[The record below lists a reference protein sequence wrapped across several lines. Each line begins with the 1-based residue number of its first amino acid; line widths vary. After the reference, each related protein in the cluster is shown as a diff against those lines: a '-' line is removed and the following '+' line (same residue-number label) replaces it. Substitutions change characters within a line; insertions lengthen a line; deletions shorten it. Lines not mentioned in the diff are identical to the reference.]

1 MVDVVFVSLG
11 KDDDVI
17 QVSKHQPLENIVDQG
32 PEDGRD
38 VGEPKRYDQMFIMS
52 SRGIGHR
59 LLSLNQMISI
69 VETLEEFKGL
79 GHERVAGSQESQDR
93 FRVRLGPRG
102 GILELVRLAGVR
114 N

>member
-1 MVDVVFVSLG
+1 MVDMLFVSLG
-11 KDDDVI
+11 KDDNVI
-17 QVSKHQPLENIVDQG
+17 QVNKHQPFQNIVDQG
-32 PEDGRD
+32 PEEGRD
-38 VGEPKRYDQMFIMS
+38 VGEPKKYDQMFIMA

-69 VETLEEFKGL
+69 VETLEEFKGF
-79 GHERVAGSQESQDR
+79 GHERVAGSQESHDR

-102 GILELVRLAGVR
+102 GILELVRLARVR